1 MAHFK
6 SDVRIFLNRPPSA
19 AYAVVDSPSVQNVS
33 RCQCLANS
41 APTRQSVPGHMRPL
55 PGWCTY
61 RHARQTDSEG
71 PPVEYLAFA
80 STALPL
86 AAFMVVASIT
96 PGPNNLLVA
105 TAGAH
110 AGYRATLPHLLGIG
124 MGHSLQ
130 VAICAMGIGAMLI
143 GRPDWQGILK
153 SLSAGY
159 LVWLAIK
166 LARAVPPA
174 NGTVPG
180 DGGPMSFLGAAAFQ
194 WINPKAWMMALTAS
208 GALLPALPERSSA
221 IALACATIVAVNF
234 PCVSAWAAFGSGM
247 RRFLTRPLRWR
258 LFNGVMSASL
268 LLTAWWI
275 VRA

>member
-1 MAHFK
+1 MEY
-6 SDVRIFLNRPPSA
+6 SA
-19 AYAVVDSPSVQNVS
+19 FVA
-33 RCQCLANS
+33 
-41 APTRQSVPGHMRPL
+41 
-55 PGWCTY
+55 
-61 RHARQTDSEG
+61 
-71 PPVEYLAFA
+71 
-80 STALPL
+80 TALPL
-86 AAFMVVASIT
+86 AAFMLVASIT

-110 AGYRATLPHLLGIG
+110 AGYRATLPHVLGIG
-124 MGHSLQ
+124 IGHSLQ
-130 VAICAMGIGAMLI
+130 VGLCAAGIGAVLMASPNL
-143 GRPDWQGILK
+143 QYVLK

-166 LARAVPPA
+166 LALAAPPA
-174 NGTVPG
+174 NGADRG
-180 DGGPMSFLGAAAFQ
+180 EGGPMSFIGAAAFQ

-208 GALLPALPERSSA
+208 GALLPAVPDRSSA

-234 PCVSAWAAFGSGM
+234 PCVSAWAAFGAGM

-258 LFNGVMSASL
+258 LFNALMGALL